1 MDASD
6 GNEGLFLE
14 AFDKAIAA
22 SSPLLIPSEHCGTS
36 DVVPAAKQDNGA
48 DRALALAL
56 STEQA
61 LLSAEADAASV
72 QLALSTVESETVA
85 MEAYRSEAEALH
97 TAVDNAKT
105 NTKDID
111 TATQAQQYA
120 LVASASATKSLALK
134 QRTQSTENVKASTNS
149 ARETAEKVRLAS
161 VHAAEAKLGIRN
173 FVPEEAATDLVER
186 VDACAERILQ
196 LHESTQQTLRTITQ
210 RCSQALAARTQG
222 DTAVMRTLR
231 ASKEA
236 ARKPATSRDGM
247 ENFQSKSPKAIM
259 GSRTNIRQT
268 GQAVQVHAGAGED
281 LSKKTSTQELPV
293 DRTTEVNRAARTA
306 AALLRAQR
314 NAARAQTL
322 EPVVLN
328 KSNEAAAKVQ
338 AVLAENVLVPTEEQV
353 SVEDLS
359 GKTDSSTSPVEVCTL
374 SEVDV
379 PKSGAETSEL
389 QADSELRIVC
399 ELHPATEDP
408 YQTADDASPA
418 VPEARELTLDVES
431 PIEVSMQEEP
441 VVPLV
446 TQHGECAEERAQ
458 DIFLWSFIDPEREQ
472 DVLEHSSTI
481 AVESES
487 ELQPQS
493 LFAVDAPVLD
503 PPQSL
508 QASSGDAAAVCVAE
522 PQEGLNSPLDDAVER
537 LDFMTE
543 RVVSPPAPAE
553 ELEIEICAALEAVVL
568 AVETNDSGVA
578 ITSIAECSTPHAS
591 PEDTPLQE
599 SMEPAGEVAVIRAAQ
614 EDPLQLDTSVL
625 TRDAYDV
632 VSEKSSH
639 DCERASVLAVSSP
652 NSTAEVKE
660 NHVSSSCLP
669 ENSHAA
675 GLGAQQEEI
684 DVLLEVARLAE
695 EEAQQWLV
703 ATEVLVRSAEDMLVS
718 AEEAA
723 HMVDEADALA
733 QQELVTFTE
742 YRTSVGNSFAA
753 VNDALHATS
762 KEARLCEEDF
772 QTIKLQIQTADDA
785 LMAEHTSIE
794 EELSLLSKPVL
805 LDDSDAARRVWN
817 RENASM
823 LQKIADKMDSMLVAE
838 CKREEIARE
847 HVKYVHDRLCATAAG
862 AQATLA
868 NDQALAASHM
878 KNSLTVSESTGK
890 LGQMVDEAFEKVHAV
905 AVRIS
910 VVQAELRDALANADL
925 ALETFKEASASL
937 EAGMNGCDAAD
948 GIGRDFNR
956 DALKFLT
963 QHTQR
968 RLNVAQ
974 RMEETVEKVHA
985 LEKHAHQL
993 SQKVATACDE
1003 ALAAKKEGDALAM
1016 RCVMSSAKAS
1026 ALASDAP
1033 QRRLNVAQRMEE
1045 TVEKVHALEKHAHQL
1060 SQKVAT
1066 ACDEALA
1073 AKKEGD
1079 ALAMRCV
1086 MSSAKASALAS
1097 DARNTK
1103 EKMVANAKTAL
1114 LRAQNYVKTSREMC
1128 EKSRA
1133 SAVDAEG
1140 ARLAAESAFEG
1151 SHSPSRRRDHV
1162 SPRKGEFDLHRSTSD
1177 SRLSS
1182 YDDSCVHTPTMNL
1195 KRENAQVSPRSM
1207 PITSPP
1213 QSARTPNFSSP
1224 PRSAHRRTVSSPPH
1238 SSHLTSAA
1246 SSPRFSGFPSD
1257 NSPLHSSR
1265 LSDVSEAPSPLLRN
1279 SADNRTKMA
1288 PPELER
1294 VDASAEPSAMLPPG
1308 RKSPPQSAR
1317 TPNFSSPPRSAH
1329 RRTVS
1334 SPPHSSQLTS
1344 AASPPRF
1351 PGFPSDTS
1359 PRHSSRLS
1367 DMPEPPS
1374 PLLRNSAD
1382 NRTKTAPPELE
1393 RIEALCR
1400 TIRDAATR
1408 AEEWT
1413 MAAERIAHG
1422 LHQTVHSAHIAADS
1436 AHEAAGF
1443 VSRKFDTAKKHLLQ
1457 VEELNTSAFDGFYAA
1472 SVEMNACEETKRAFI
1487 KRINIA
1493 DGVLED
1499 KRASIE
1505 EEIYLLETTSP
1516 VRDVATRRAKLMSQV
1531 HSAMIRREKQAVE
1544 HVDAARSS
1552 TSAGNA
1558 QNHAD
1563 RAAFCAS
1570 EVVRLQPHENN
1581 VEQFTRA
1588 RLSST
1593 NAAEQVSAASQEAVQ
1608 RNQEVR
1614 VALEETRKA
1623 CDFARHVAAD
1633 LQFWEAECDKLG
1645 INYSRGEMQELK
1657 SMPWFAQ
1664 RSSQAARQVEE
1675 MAHRL
1680 LMMRAQ
1686 TQDTSAQV
1694 VEHVQQIHS
1703 IRSETELAVSRVF
1716 DAAREASEVAQRARQ
1731 VESQM
1736 VADADAALVRAR
1748 NETAAIRETVQESD
1762 HSPSGMQREL
1772 SSSTL
1777 SSSMESWH
1785 RSQSAH
1791 PQTRTNLEVTTV
1803 KHHLFNAE
1811 EEELFPS
1818 SAEKHPVIS
1827 ARLCEWEES
1836 CQAYFNRVQRADD
1849 AFTAVQVSIEKEL
1862 ASLKENERVVE
1873 AQWRSENSSESVR
1886 DAQRASFAQQRA
1898 GLQACLAAAATIR
1911 EDKISDVLAQAQE
1924 QQLEFAEIQR
1934 DCVATFT
1941 PRLERGVDF
1950 AGPHDNRERV
1960 AADIDRVRRMEV
1972 TMLATVEAAF
1982 RRAQDVSSSFKR
1994 IVSCY

>member
-925 ALETFKEASASL
+925 ALETFKEAATSL

-963 QHTQR
+963 QHT
-968 RLNVAQ
+968 
-974 RMEETVEKVHA
+974 
-985 LEKHAHQL
+985 
-993 SQKVATACDE
+993 
-1003 ALAAKKEGDALAM
+1003 
-1016 RCVMSSAKAS
+1016 
-1026 ALASDAP
+1026 

-1294 VDASAEPSAMLPPG
+1294 VDA
-1308 RKSPPQSAR
+1308 
-1317 TPNFSSPPRSAH
+1317 
-1329 RRTVS
+1329 
-1334 SPPHSSQLTS
+1334 
-1344 AASPPRF
+1344 
-1351 PGFPSDTS
+1351 
-1359 PRHSSRLS
+1359 
-1367 DMPEPPS
+1367 
-1374 PLLRNSAD
+1374 LR
-1382 NRTKTAPPELE
+1382 
-1393 RIEALCR
+1393 R